1 MRRLMFAA
9 AAVAVLAGAGTLLGS
24 RAEAMPLTGAGHLA
38 DTATPAA
45 EPVYLRCRRVWNGW
59 TWVRSCVDIVRP
71 GYGYYGPGYGYYGGG
86 YGYYGGWRPR
96 PRYYGYY

>member
-9 AAVAVLAGAGTLLGS
+9 AAIVALAGAGTQAVS
-24 RAEAMPLTGAGHLA
+24 RAEATPLAGAGHLA
-38 DTATPAA
+38 GTAAPSA
-45 EPVYLRCRRVWNGW
+45 EPVYLRCRRLWNGYRW
-59 TWVRSCVDIVRP
+59 ERSCVDIIRP